1 MRVGLIAFLLFPFF
15 LLPAVVAAQ
24 LAGKPARIHGES
36 FVNLRS
42 GPDLSHPATEVLRE
56 GQEVRVEK
64 EEGSWYLVTLP
75 DGRRGYVH
83 RALVRLSDKP
93 REKENKQTGETKA
106 IKKTEATKEVN
117 ETRETVVRPAGEERG
132 EERPSAPTPQLS
144 AQIPK
149 GQPLPVIKVLEGREW
164 EVLGWLGVALCIFI
178 LGWVCGGNYY
188 LRRDR
193 IKRTKVHF

>member
-1 MRVGLIAFLLFPFF
+1 MRGSLISLVLFPVF
-15 LLPAVVAAQ
+15 LLPAPVMAQVAGQ
-24 LAGKPARIHGES
+24 PARIHGES

-42 GPDLSHPATEVLRE
+42 RPDLSHPAKEVLRE
-56 GQEVRVEK
+56 GQEVRVEQ

-93 REKENKQTGETKA
+93 REKESEQTGETKA
-106 IKKTEATKEVN
+106 IKKTEETEVN
-117 ETRETVVRPAGEERG
+117 ETGETVVRPA
-132 EERPSAPTPQLS
+132 TPQLA

-164 EVLGWLGVALCIFI
+164 EVLGWFGVALCIFI
-178 LGWVCGGNYY
+178 LGWICGGNYY

>member
-1 MRVGLIAFLLFPFF
+1 MGVGLISLVLFPVF
-15 LLPAVVAAQ
+15 LLPVVVAAQ

-42 GPDLSHPATEVLRE
+42 GPDLSHPATEILRE
-56 GQEVRVEK
+56 GQQVRVEK

-106 IKKTEATKEVN
+106 IKKTEATREVN
-117 ETRETVVRPAGEERG
+117 ETRETVVRPA
-132 EERPSAPTPQLS
+132 TPQLS
-144 AQIPK
+144 AQIPR

-164 EVLGWLGVALCIFI
+164 EVLGWFGVALCIFI
-178 LGWVCGGNYY
+178 LGWVCGGNFY